1 MGPDSMDVRP
11 LVVAHRGASHD
22 RLENTVEAFA
32 EARVQ
37 GAEWVELDVRLSADD
52 VLMVHHDA
60 HYADGRL
67 VREVWAADAPDHVP
81 NLAEAFEACEGMGG
95 NVEVKNLPGD
105 PDHDASAMVCEA
117 VAGLAV
123 AYRPPELLLVSSFDI
138 TAVDRIRAT
147 DPSLPTAG
155 LMAERHGTDLM
166 LDRTADHG
174 HGAVNPWDQL
184 VDEHLVSASHDRG
197 LAVFVWTVDDPGR
210 MAELAEWGVDGIV
223 TNRPGVARAVIDGRR
238 DGSWVDG

>member
-11 LVVAHRGASHD
+11 LGVAHRGASHD

-81 NLAEAFEACEGMGG
+81 NLAEAFEACEGMGV

-123 AYRPPELLLVSSFDI
+123 AYRPPELLLVSSVDI
-138 TAVDRIRAT
+138 TAVDRIRAPA
-147 DPSLPTAG
+147 PSLPPAW
-155 LMAERHGTDLM
+155 LMAERPGTDLM

>member
-1 MGPDSMDVRP
+1 MGPDSIDVRP

-81 NLAEAFEACEGMGG
+81 NLAEAFEACEGMGV

-105 PDHDASAMVCEA
+105 PDHDAAAMVCEA

-138 TAVDRIRAT
+138 TAVDRLRAT
-147 DPSLPTAG
+147 DPSLPTAW

-210 MAELAEWGVDGIV
+210 MAELGEWGVDGIV

>member
-1 MGPDSMDVRP
+1 MGPDSMDGRP
-11 LVVAHRGASHD
+11 LVVAHRGASQD
-22 RLENTVEAFA
+22 RVENTVEAFA

-81 NLAEAFEACEGMGG
+81 NLAEAFEACEGMGV

-138 TAVDRIRAT
+138 AAVDRIRAT
-147 DPSLPTAG
+147 DPSLPTAW
-155 LMAERHGTDLM
+155 LVVERYGTDLT
-166 LDRTADHG
+166 LDRTVAHG
-174 HGAVNPWDQL
+174 HGAVNPWDEL
-184 VDEHLVSASHDRG
+184 VDEHLVSASRDRG

>member
-1 MGPDSMDVRP
+1 MDGRP

-22 RLENTVEAFA
+22 RVENTVEAFA

-60 HYADGRL
+60 HYTDGRL
-67 VREVWAADAPDHVP
+67 VREVRAADAPDHVP
-81 NLAEAFEACEGMGG
+81 NLAEAFEACEGMGV

-147 DPSLPTAG
+147 DPSLPTAW
-155 LMAERHGTDLM
+155 LVAERQGTDLT
-166 LDRTADHG
+166 LDRTVAHG
-174 HGAVNPWDQL
+174 HGAVNPWDEL
-184 VDEHLVSASHDRG
+184 VDEHLVSASRDRG
-197 LAVFVWTVDDPGR
+197 LDVFVWTVDDPGR

-238 DGSWVDG
+238 DGFWVDG

>member
-1 MGPDSMDVRP
+1 MGPDSIDVRP

-81 NLAEAFEACEGMGG
+81 NLAEAFEACEGMGV

-147 DPSLPTAG
+147 DPSLPPAW
-155 LMAERHGTDLM
+155 LLVERHGTDLM

-174 HGAVNPWDQL
+174 HGAVNPWDEL

-223 TNRPGVARAVIDGRR
+223 TNRPGVARAVIDGRL

>member
-1 MGPDSMDVRP
+1 MEGRP

-22 RLENTVEAFA
+22 RVENTVEAFA
-32 EARVQ
+32 EARAQ

-60 HYADGRL
+60 HYDDGRL

-81 NLAEAFEACEGMGG
+81 NLAEAFEACEGMGV

-147 DPSLPTAG
+147 DPSLPTAW
-155 LMAERHGTDLM
+155 LVAERHGTDLT
-166 LDRTADHG
+166 LDRAAAHG
-174 HGAVNPWDQL
+174 HGALNPWDEL
-184 VDEHLVSASHDRG
+184 VDENLVSASHDRG

-210 MAELAEWGVDGIV
+210 MGELAEWGVDGIV

>member
-1 MGPDSMDVRP
+1 MGPDSMDGRP

-22 RLENTVEAFA
+22 RVENTVEAFA

-37 GAEWVELDVRLSADD
+37 GAGWVELDVRLSADD

-67 VREVWAADAPDHVP
+67 VREVRAADAPDHVP
-81 NLAEAFEACEGMGG
+81 NLAEAFEACEGMGV

-138 TAVDRIRAT
+138 AAVDRIRAT
-147 DPSLPTAG
+147 DPSLPTAW
-155 LMAERHGTDLM
+155 LVAERHGTDLT
-166 LDRTADHG
+166 LDRTVAHG
-174 HGAVNPWDQL
+174 HGAVNPWDEL
-184 VDEHLVSASHDRG
+184 VDEHLVSASRDRG
-197 LAVFVWTVDDPGR
+197 LAVFVRTVEYPGR

-223 TNRPGVARAVIDGRR
+223 TNRPGVARAVVDGRR

>member
-1 MGPDSMDVRP
+1 MGSDSMDVRP

-22 RLENTVEAFA
+22 RLENTVEAFV

-37 GAEWVELDVRLSADD
+37 GAEWVELDVRLSADN

-67 VREVWAADAPDHVP
+67 VREVWAAAAPDHVP
-81 NLAEAFEACEGMGG
+81 NLAEAFEACEGMGV

-117 VAGLAV
+117 GAGLAG

-147 DPSLPTAG
+147 DPSLPTAW

>member
-81 NLAEAFEACEGMGG
+81 NLAEAFEACEGMGV

-147 DPSLPTAG
+147 DPSLPTAW

-184 VDEHLVSASHDRG
+184 VDEHLVEASHARG
-197 LAVFVWTVDDPGR
+197 LSVLVWTVDDAER
-210 MAELAEWGVDGIV
+210 MERLTAWGVDGII
-223 TNRPGVARAVIDGRR
+223 TNLPGLARSV
-238 DGSWVDG
+238 VDD

>member
-1 MGPDSMDVRP
+1 MGPDSMDGRP

-22 RLENTVEAFA
+22 RVENTVEAFA

-60 HYADGRL
+60 HYTDGRL
-67 VREVWAADAPDHVP
+67 VREVRAADAPDHVP
-81 NLAEAFEACEGMGG
+81 NLAEAFEACEGMGV

-147 DPSLPTAG
+147 DPSLPTAW
-155 LMAERHGTDLM
+155 LVAERQGTDLT
-166 LDRTADHG
+166 LDRTVAHG
-174 HGAVNPWDQL
+174 HGAVNPWDEL
-184 VDEHLVSASHDRG
+184 VDEHLVSASRDRG
-197 LAVFVWTVDDPGR
+197 LDVFVWTVDDPGR

-238 DGSWVDG
+238 DGFWVDG

>member
-1 MGPDSMDVRP
+1 MGPDSIDVRP

-32 EARVQ
+32 EALVQ

-81 NLAEAFEACEGMGG
+81 NLAEAFEACEGMGV

-147 DPSLPTAG
+147 DPSLPTAW
-155 LMAERHGTDLM
+155 LLVERHGTDLM

-174 HGAVNPWDQL
+174 HGAVNPWDEL